1 MCKLTLNAVVTLALA
16 DERFRQELLNGEH
29 ERAFQALSLD
39 DEERALLQNIR
50 ANSLETFVAQIHGI
64 LQHEETGAMPV
75 VALAGGQQQYAP
87 YVAVGAD

>member
-1 MCKLTLNAVVTLALA
+1 MRKLTLNAVVTLALA

-29 ERAFQALSLD
+29 ERAFQTLSLD

-64 LQHEETGAMPV
+64 LQHEDTGIMPV
-75 VALAGGQQQYAP
+75 VALASSQQQYAP
-87 YVAVGAD
+87 YVGVSAD